1 MANGGVVEALDLQD
15 PSEELLQQVRLDMLG
30 IIITGLAARALNRC
44 SYISIQSTDFSSP
57 SQCLS
62 VARKVYQNYLEEA
75 RQHAPAVKAED
86 IFETDLQFWSKN
98 KIFIRNNTAGSVHF
112 TVESVPDLTLKRLW
126 MALGG
131 SATGAEVKAAVEREL
146 SPLPRRPQD
155 KDISAGDTV
164 VFYLGPNSSYVYACT
179 QQNNYVR
186 LVPAKKLLVYSG

>member
-1 MANGGVVEALDLQD
+1 MANGGVAEALDLQD
-15 PSEELLQQVRLDMLG
+15 PNEELLRQVRLDMLG
-30 IIITGLAARALNRC
+30 TIIPGLAARGA
-44 SYISIQSTDFSSP
+44 QSV
-57 SQCLS
+57 L
-62 VARKVYQNYLEEA
+62 VYQHTQHRLQLAKPMFCCGLQIYQSYLEEA

-86 IFETDLQFWSKN
+86 IFKTDLHFWSKN

-112 TVESVPDLTLKRLW
+112 TVESVPDLILKRLEV
-126 MALGG
+126 ALWG

-146 SPLPRRPQD
+146 SPLLRRPQD
-155 KDISAGDTV
+155 MDISTGDTI